1 MFQTVSRQPPSSEIA
16 HCLVDRLA
24 HCDDSKKTVVRHQV
38 SRNWTGKIKSDL
50 TKFAAAGVLSLCS
63 AVSAVAGSYTQPGS
77 TIGPPQG
84 APIPPGVYFSDW
96 ITQGSRT
103 SPSSFHLGDEIPVLV
118 WSTPWTI
125 AGARVQLILAPVI
138 PVWYGEHGVSSS
150 GLYDPFVSAQFAWD
164 LGQGWGFSY
173 MLGYYTAIQGT
184 ISSSSNSVN
193 QRFALSYTANGWNL
207 TTNNILGLV
216 DHPLTNYPHGSP
228 CPTFPAKGCNT
239 NFYNNDITATK
250 TFDKWDLG
258 PVAFYSMDL
267 NSPMRGYQKQSQVAL
282 GFLVGYHLG
291 PAVLQTYLTR
301 DVYQKNYG
309 GYDTRLWASIQVK
322 LW

>member
-1 MFQTVSRQPPSSEIA
+1 MFQTVSRTPSSS
-16 HCLVDRLA
+16 LVARRLA
-24 HCDDSKKTVVRHQV
+24 NRLAGCDDSVVRNQV
-38 SRNWTGKIKSDL
+38 WRNWTGRIKSAL
-50 TKFAAAGVLSLCS
+50 TKSAAAGALLLCS

-77 TIGPPQG
+77 TIGPPVG
-84 APIPPGVYFSDW
+84 APTPPGVYLSDW

-103 SPSSFHLGDEIPVLV
+103 SPSDLHLGDDIPVLL

-125 AGARVQLILAPVI
+125 AGARLQFTVAPVI
-138 PVWYGEHGVSSS
+138 PVWYGEHGISSS
-150 GLYDPFVSAQFAWD
+150 DLYDPFVAASLAWD
-164 LGQGWGFSY
+164 LGHGWGFYY

-193 QRFALSYTANGWNL
+193 QRFGLSYTANGWNL

-250 TFDKWDLG
+250 TFDKWELG
-258 PVAFYSMDL
+258 PVAYYSTDL
-267 NSPMRGYQKQSQVAL
+267 NKPIPSYQKQSQFAV
-282 GFLVGYHLG
+282 GFLVGYHVG

-309 GYDTRLWASIQVK
+309 GYDTRLWSSITLK
-322 LW
+322 IW

>member
-1 MFQTVSRQPPSSEIA
+1 M
-16 HCLVDRLA
+16 
-24 HCDDSKKTVVRHQV
+24 
-38 SRNWTGKIKSDL
+38 
-50 TKFAAAGVLSLCS
+50 
-63 AVSAVAGSYTQPGS
+63 
-77 TIGPPQG
+77 
-84 APIPPGVYFSDW
+84 
-96 ITQGSRT
+96 
-103 SPSSFHLGDEIPVLV
+103 GDEIPVLV

-250 TFDKWDLG
+250 TFGKWDLG

-267 NSPMRGYQKQSQVAL
+267 NSPIRGYQKQSQVAL

-309 GYDTRLWASIQVK
+309 GYDTRLWASMQVK